1 MYIIVGLGN
10 PGRRYEQTRHNMGFL
25 AVDRIAAELGIKVD
39 RIKFKALI
47 GEGSFCG
54 QKVIL
59 VKPQT
64 YMNLSGTTVK
74 EITDFYKLD
83 LSNLIVI
90 YDDIDI
96 GVGTLRVRKGGSSGT
111 HNGMKDIIY
120 KLYDD
125 AFPRIR
131 IGIGG
136 SSGRDLASFVT
147 GQIPKEEGPL
157 LDDAIGKA
165 AKAALAIIESGIDR
179 AMNEY
184 NVKEKK
190 ERNGTETD

>member
-25 AVDRIAAELGIKVD
+25 TIDRIASELGIKVD
-39 RIKFKALI
+39 RIKFKSLI
-47 GEGSFCG
+47 GEGTFCG

-64 YMNLSGTTVK
+64 YMNLSGTAVK

-96 GVGTLRVRKGGSSGT
+96 AVGTLRIRKGGSSGT

-125 AFPRIR
+125 VFPRIR

-136 SSGRDLASFVT
+136 PSGMNLASFVT
-147 GQIPKEEGPL
+147 GQIPKEEAPL
-157 LDDAIGKA
+157 LDDAITRA
-165 AKAALAIIESGIDR
+165 AKAALSIIESGIDR

-190 ERNGTETD
+190 ERNGTKTD

>member
-10 PGRRYEQTRHNMGFL
+10 PGRRYESTRHNMGF
-25 AVDRIAAELGIKVD
+25 IAADKIAAALGIRIDK
-39 RIKFKALI
+39 IKFKALI
-47 GEGSFCG
+47 GEGTFGG

-64 YMNLSGTTVK
+64 YMNLSGRSVK
-74 EITDFYKLD
+74 EITDFYKID
-83 LSNLIVI
+83 LSRLIVI

-96 GVGTLRVRKGGSSGT
+96 DIGRIRIRKGGGSGT

-120 KLYDD
+120 HLYDD

-131 IGIGG
+131 VGIGNAA
-136 SSGRDLASFVT
+136 GRSLASFVT
-147 GQIPKEEGPL
+147 GKISKEDAVI
-157 LDDAIGKA
+157 LDEATDRA
-165 AKAALAIIESGIDR
+165 AKAALAIIESGIDA

-184 NVKEKK
+184 NVREKK
-190 ERNGTETD
+190 EKNDTETD

>member
-25 AVDRIAAELGIKVD
+25 TIDRIAAELGIKVD
-39 RIKFKALI
+39 RIKFKSLI
-47 GEGSFCG
+47 GEGNVG
-54 QKVIL
+54 GRKVIL

-96 GVGTLRVRKGGSSGT
+96 GVGTLRIRKSGSSGT

-147 GQIPKEEGPL
+147 GQISKEDAPL
-157 LDDAIGKA
+157 LEDAIGRA
-165 AKAALAIIESGIDR
+165 AKAALTIIESGIDR
-179 AMNEY
+179 TINEY
-184 NVKEKK
+184 NIKEKK
-190 ERNGTETD
+190 ETNGTETD